1 MFFHTAVFGVV
12 NEDLRAFADDDN
24 VCAAD
29 DVQHG
34 SFNEHGGISQRFYRW
49 GRLPRRAGASD
60 EKPGD
65 GDDEFPAQTFSTR
78 A

>member
-1 MFFHTAVFGVV
+1 MFFHTAVFGVAD
-12 NEDLRAFADDDN
+12 EDLRAFADDDN

-34 SFNEHGGISQRFYRW
+34 SINGHGRISQRFERW
-49 GRLPRRAGASD
+49 GHLPRGAGASD

-65 GDDEFPAQTFSTR
+65 SDDEFPVQTFSMHP
-78 A
+78 